1 MTVHIVARHIKLTK
15 ALKESIQAR
24 VEKVQHYFDHIVWAQ
39 VGLSGEKKA
48 CKAEIVIHAARQT
61 FKSSASGE
69 DIYGVVEGAANK
81 MEAQIKK
88 YKERMKDHR
97 DQESVVFALPEEVEA
112 AQSGVK
118 FSVIKQVPVHPM
130 TPEEAAF
137 EMDRLGYDF
146 WMFQDSKTKQI
157 NMVFKRQDS
166 TYGLMQPVKRK
177 VDVA

>member
-39 VGLSGEKKA
+39 VSLTGEKKI
-48 CKAEIVIHAARQT
+48 CSAEIVIHAARQT

-69 DIYGVVEGAANK
+69 DIYGVVEGAAGK
-81 MEAQIKK
+81 IEVQVKK

-97 DQESVVFALPEEVEA
+97 DQESVVFALPEMEA
-112 AQSGVK
+112 STADVK
-118 FSVIKQVPVHPM
+118 FSVIKQVPVQPM
-130 TPEEAAF
+130 SAEEAAF

-146 WMFQDSKTKQI
+146 WLFLDSKTKQI
-157 NMVFKRQDS
+157 NLVFKRQDN
-166 TYGLMQPVKRK
+166 TYGIMQPVKRK